1 MISSVSRINTDE
13 PGTSEDADYIG
24 SRNFGVGK
32 ELGMIVG
39 NGLLASAFSPEWVST
54 HNAVLFASGVSNS
67 HESQPEAFQREAD
80 LLSSHLERC
89 SGAFIYFSTCSI
101 SDPDRAASFY
111 AKHKLAMERR
121 VAQHPE
127 HLILRLPQVVGRTSN
142 PNTLTNFLVDKLKS
156 GQVIPIW
163 THALRCLVDV
173 EHVAAVTK
181 SLIVS
186 GSEHRTYEIA
196 PPETITMSL
205 LVDLLEELLGVQALR
220 SNVEKGGGAIPDP
233 SLMQELAPKLGI
245 DINPGYIIRLLQK
258 YYGPRSD
265 S

>member
-1 MISSVSRINTDE
+1 
-13 PGTSEDADYIG
+13 
-24 SRNFGVGK
+24 
-32 ELGMIVG
+32 MIVG

-156 GQVIPIW
+156 G
-163 THALRCLVDV
+163 
-173 EHVAAVTK
+173 
-181 SLIVS
+181 
-186 GSEHRTYEIA
+186 
-196 PPETITMSL
+196 
-205 LVDLLEELLGVQALR
+205 
-220 SNVEKGGGAIPDP
+220 
-233 SLMQELAPKLGI
+233 
-245 DINPGYIIRLLQK
+245 
-258 YYGPRSD
+258 
-265 S
+265 